1 MTHYERL
8 GVSPAATTAEIK
20 AAYHRLARRVHPDA
34 GGGLASAEMAA
45 ANEAWRVLSDPG
57 RRAMYDASLRP
68 ASGPRWEAGP
78 EGATRV
84 DAPDL
89 DDYDDTTELTPAE
102 MEAAHRLGITL
113 AITAVAVSLILFALF
128 VYAFT
133 RSGSLAPDPTA
144 P

>member
-1 MTHYERL
+1 MADRYHRLITHYERL

-34 GGGLASAEMAA
+34 GGGQVGAEMAA

-57 RRAMYDASLRP
+57 RRAVYDASLRP
-68 ASGPRWEAGP
+68 SGGPRWEAGP
-78 EGATRV
+78 DGATRV
-84 DAPDL
+84 EDPDPYYE
-89 DDYDDTTELTPAE
+89 DEPSDLTPME

-113 AITAVAVSLILFALF
+113 AVTAAVVSLLLIALF

-133 RSGSLAPDPTA
+133 R
-144 P
+144 